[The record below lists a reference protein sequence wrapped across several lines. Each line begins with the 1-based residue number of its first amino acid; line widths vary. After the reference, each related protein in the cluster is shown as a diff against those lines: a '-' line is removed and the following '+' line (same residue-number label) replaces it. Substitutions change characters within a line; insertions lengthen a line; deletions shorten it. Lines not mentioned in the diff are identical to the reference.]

1 MPAET
6 SPNCLKQII
15 GRMELAVMEI
25 KTYVTHTYTKDRE
38 KQRLLNKIDK
48 HASEIQRAVE
58 ELAELVEASTID
70 KGTGPFSEQRSRGNT
85 SRELAEQ
92 ISGKMRG
99 AENRGKHELIGNR
112 LIKRA

>member
-6 SPNCLKQII
+6 SPYCLKQIVD
-15 GRMELAVMEI
+15 RMELAAMEI
-25 KTYVTHTYTKDRE
+25 KTYVTHTYTKDRA

-48 HASEIQRAVE
+48 HASEIQRAVGK
-58 ELAELVEASTID
+58 LAELLEASTMD
-70 KGTGPFSEQRSRGNT
+70 KGTEPFSEQRSRGNT
-85 SRELAEQ
+85 SQEPAEQ

>member
-15 GRMELAVMEI
+15 DRMELAAMEI

-48 HASEIQRAVE
+48 HVSEIQRAVE
-58 ELAELVEASTID
+58 KLAELVEASTID
-70 KGTGPFSEQRSRGNT
+70 KGTGPSSEQRSRENSSKEPAGWKD
-85 SRELAEQ
+85 A
-92 ISGKMRG
+92 GG
-99 AENRGKHELIGNR
+99 AENRGEHELIGNR